1 MTPSEPRVD
10 LCCVASERSSPLLQV
25 CSPDGC
31 EAQVAQAGIE
41 GTKSKVNLESWG
53 CSFTGYWWYW

>member
-1 MTPSEPRVD
+1 MEEGERGNSFGDGAAKNLPSS
-10 LCCVASERSSPLLQV
+10 LLLQV

-41 GTKSKVNLESWG
+41 GTKSEVNLEWWWG
-53 CSFTGYWWYW
+53 GGIV

>member
-1 MTPSEPRVD
+1 MLTND
-10 LCCVASERSSPLLQV
+10 CSSLLLQV

-41 GTKSKVNLESWG
+41 GTKSEVNLEWRAWG
-53 CSFTGYWWYW
+53 GGGGGGVYSFMGYWWYW